1 MKTRPVTFGGFSL
14 AGTRISISFWA
25 RTPMAGSAV
34 GLRPPYCGRPE
45 IGKEINTFAG
55 VIYPWYNL
63 NLEYGGLDKIKKK
76 YLYQQADTILS
87 ITEKLLDGQS

>member
-1 MKTRPVTFGGFSL
+1 
-14 AGTRISISFWA
+14 
-25 RTPMAGSAV
+25 MAGSAV

-87 ITEKLLDGQS
+87 ITAKLLDGQS